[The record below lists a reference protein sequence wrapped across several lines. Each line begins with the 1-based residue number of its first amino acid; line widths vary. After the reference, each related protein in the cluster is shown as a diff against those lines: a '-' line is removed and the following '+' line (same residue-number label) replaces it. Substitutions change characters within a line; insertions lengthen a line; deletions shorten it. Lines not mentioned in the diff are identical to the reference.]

1 MTRIILERIQNQLLA
16 MRETRLQE
24 IRRQNADA
32 AALLDEGVADTADQG
47 LADTLKDY
55 LHLLGDAG
63 RKEILEIDEALER
76 LQDGRYGKCESCG
89 KAIDLARL
97 EVLPFTRLCVR
108 CRQKTEDR
116 EAQRSGP
123 EKGQL

>member
-1 MTRIILERIQNQLLA
+1 MTRDTLERIRNKLLT
-16 MRETRLQE
+16 MREERLQE
-24 IRRQNADA
+24 IRRKNADA

-47 LADTLKDY
+47 LTDTLKDY

-63 RKEILEIDEALER
+63 RRQILEIDEALER
-76 LQDGRYGKCESCG
+76 LREGRYGICESCG

-97 EVLPFTRLCVR
+97 EVLPFTRQCLK
-108 CRQKTEDR
+108 CRQAAEQQ
-116 EAQRSGP
+116 EAERSGT